1 MGKFFVQKFVLS
13 QPLSREKLLKRLLY
27 KKFARKML
35 MKLTQGR
42 WPIEEAKM
50 DNACVVAYHAKTSY
64 LISFQIGFPIILTL
78 SNSFHLVTDSVRLNR
93 LFQAANRNLLKPT
106 IFKEFCLKFILI

>member
-1 MGKFFVQKFVLS
+1 MCEFFVQKFFQS
-13 QPLSREKLLKRLLY
+13 QTLSREKLLKRLLY

-50 DNACVVAYHAKTSY
+50 DNACVYHAKTSY